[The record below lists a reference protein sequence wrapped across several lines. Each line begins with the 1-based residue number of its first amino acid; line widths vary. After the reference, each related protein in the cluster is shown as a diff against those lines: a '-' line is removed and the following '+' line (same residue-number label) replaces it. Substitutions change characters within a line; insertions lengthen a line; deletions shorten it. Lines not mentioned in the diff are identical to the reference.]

1 MLHNC
6 CVKDTILKTGLFEKK
21 KTFKKVF
28 GRKTS
33 GHSSPTNSNRE
44 SWRESHGYDSHR
56 EREKAVQG
64 NKTRDKR
71 KGITEDTE
79 AERGMYN

>member
-6 CVKDTILKTGLFEKK
+6 CVKDTILKTGLFEKKK

-44 SWRESHGYDSHR
+44 S
-56 EREKAVQG
+56 
-64 NKTRDKR
+64 
-71 KGITEDTE
+71 
-79 AERGMYN
+79 

>member
-6 CVKDTILKTGLFEKK
+6 CVKDTILKTGREYNLKSFKSFKYYLKK

-33 GHSSPTNSNRE
+33 GHSSPTNSNGE
-44 SWRESHGYDSHR
+44 S
-56 EREKAVQG
+56 
-64 NKTRDKR
+64 
-71 KGITEDTE
+71 
-79 AERGMYN
+79 